1 MFIRSKKIR
10 FVFVILFSFSGI
22 NFVFAEDPSDQNP
35 FQQLQKTDTLKID
48 LQEAILMALEHNP
61 SLSIQ
66 RLQPKIARTIVK
78 EEGAIFDPKISASA
92 TKTEGKR
99 QGFISREIAPAITSY
114 DGLQYGLD
122 VSETL
127 PTGTTIAPYVTE
139 VKSLR
144 RTEQGTNTLYQ
155 DQFTGSV
162 GIKITQALL
171 QGFGLGTN
179 LASLRQAKL
188 DYEISKA
195 ELKGVA
201 EEIIASAEKAYWD
214 LYLTREEMDIQQRSL
229 ELANKQLKESQERVA
244 VGKLPELELAAVHAE
259 VATRTEALIDAQ
271 SQYEQA
277 RLSFLYL
284 LNPSDQQSWATVP
297 FLNDRP
303 FVPID
308 TLDTIEVH
316 EQLGMKY
323 RPDLKQAQLSLKIGE
338 IEITRTRNGLLPK
351 LDFFITLG
359 RTTYSQTFR
368 DAVPDIKS
376 PYYDIN
382 GGLTFNFPVTDR
394 KAIAQFSRAKYTREM
409 LDLSLKNMER
419 LVQWDVRSAY
429 IEVLRSREQ
438 ITATR
443 VARELQSKKL
453 DAELEKFRVGKSTNF
468 LVLQA
473 QRDFTA
479 SQLNEARSMVAYLT
493 ALVDLYLMEGTLL
506 ERRGIAG
513 EM

>member
-1 MFIRSKKIR
+1 MLLQSIKILFIRIML
-10 FVFVILFSFSGI
+10 ISFSII
-22 NFVFAEDPSDQNP
+22 NIAFADDPFEQNP

-48 LQEAILMALEHNP
+48 LQEAILTALEHNP

-66 RLQPKIARTIVK
+66 RLAPKIAKTVVK
-78 EEGAIFDPKISASA
+78 EQGAIFDPTISASA
-92 TKTEGKR
+92 SKTKTKQQRFLGSRPDPFELTSDRSQYDAG
-99 QGFISREIAPAITSY
+99 IS
-114 DGLQYGLD
+114 QN
-122 VSETL
+122 L
-127 PTGTTIAPYVTE
+127 PTGTTISADASIST
-139 VKSLR
+139 SLSNIY
-144 RTEQGTNTLYQ
+144 T
-155 DQFTGSV
+155 DQFSGNV
-162 GIKITQALL
+162 GITVTQALL
-171 QGFGLGTN
+171 QGFGLGAN
-179 LASLRQAKL
+179 LASLRQARL

-195 ELKGVA
+195 ELKRAG
-201 EEIIASAEKAYWD
+201 EEIIANVEKAYWD
-214 LYLTREEMDIQQRSL
+214 LYLRTEEINIQQRSL

-259 VATRTEALIDAQ
+259 VATRNEALIDAQ
-271 SQYEQA
+271 SRYEQA
-277 RLSFLYL
+277 RLNFLFL
-284 LNPSDQQSWATVP
+284 LNPSDQASWATTPVP
-297 FLNDRP
+297 VDKP
-303 FVPID
+303 FIPVD
-308 TLDTIEVH
+308 TLDVIDVH

-323 RPDLKQAQLSLKIGE
+323 RSDLQQAQLSLKQGE

-368 DAVPDIKS
+368 DAVPDIHS
-376 PYYDIN
+376 PFYDIN

-394 KAIAQFSRAKYTREM
+394 KAIAQYSRAKYTREM
-409 LDLSLKNMER
+409 LELSLKNMER

-438 ITATR
+438 IQATR

-493 ALVDLYLMEGTLL
+493 ALVNLYLMEGTLL